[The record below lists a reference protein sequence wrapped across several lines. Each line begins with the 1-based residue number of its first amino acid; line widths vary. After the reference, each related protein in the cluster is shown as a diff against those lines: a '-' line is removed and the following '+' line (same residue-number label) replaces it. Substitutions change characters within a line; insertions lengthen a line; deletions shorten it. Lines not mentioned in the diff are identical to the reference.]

1 MHISVRSCTRVCSPK
16 YIIDHLDVKIQVSI
30 NYPII
35 MPRTKHKSLEEY
47 CALVNWLGEFQV
59 IILSKNAQWKLNKNM
74 KKKHPGKQRTYTRVC
89 VQSLKAWYINLE
101 SHMMHNL
108 PSQLLTEGFSIC
120 VKMIP
125 NFIGLIHHLTCIYWE
140 DIMKHI
146 RLTVLSIS
154 CDHCWSKLE
163 FLVIFWYI

>member
-1 MHISVRSCTRVCSPK
+1 
-16 YIIDHLDVKIQVSI
+16 
-30 NYPII
+30 
-35 MPRTKHKSLEEY
+35 
-47 CALVNWLGEFQV
+47 
-59 IILSKNAQWKLNKNM
+59 M

-125 NFIGLIHHLTCIYWE
+125 NFIGLIHHLTCIY
-140 DIMKHI
+140 
-146 RLTVLSIS
+146 
-154 CDHCWSKLE
+154 
-163 FLVIFWYI
+163 